1 MSLGSAHASGCWR
14 KLSCRLQRPIPAC
27 GPPCTNANLLVVK
40 HIYIAGIHVGHEDVQ
55 ITNSLR
61 AAKNCK
67 QRLEND
73 LHKASETGGTT
84 IGTTVGT
91 PMIGSGG

>member
-1 MSLGSAHASGCWR
+1 MS
-14 KLSCRLQRPIPAC
+14 
-27 GPPCTNANLLVVK
+27 
-40 HIYIAGIHVGHEDVQ
+40 VGHEDVQ

-84 IGTTVGT
+84 IGTTVGAPT
-91 PMIGSGG
+91 IGGAG